1 MNLPNLIGAA
11 LCGLLCCVPA
21 PAAELKILLP
31 LNRTAYQTYERI
43 DISVVRSANLALAA
57 GDLVLKVQGE
67 DGSRLGFTFP
77 VAKVDPEEGTARAV
91 EHLHLNGWLLRP
103 GKYTIEAN
111 CDGASA
117 GTAIELYG
125 HLRRSSFRLVNWG
138 GRAKGSD
145 QLPEGEDNL
154 GFNLFMGYENDD
166 ANLLRAGVD
175 YMRNC
180 TMSGGHQMDLRMEC
194 DWSDPFVFRGG
205 TRRVVRQALADRTRG
220 NTIGVHFYDEPGL
233 TWMKDAKGEMTPH
246 GIPAQ
251 VRSFEAAFGYPPP
264 EAGKIDP
271 KNPEDVA
278 RWKQWARWKLG
289 FMDAAWKDAQ
299 AGVRAVDPDYLSVT
313 QSQYGY
319 SAFTDGYYFNVV
331 RSLPVISGHGG
342 YHDFGPGYFN
352 PSQFLEFARARDFRR
367 PNWYLPTWYGNT
379 TADQFRLEQYLSFQ
393 TDIQGLMCP
402 PELDPAHPD
411 KVAATQG
418 VVESNKLA
426 GRLGTIFT
434 TMPVTRPPV
443 AMLYSLS
450 QFIHTQTQDRT
461 KYYAHETVHGQKVS
475 FTYLAGKLLQHQ
487 FMVVLDEDVLDGTL
501 AANHKALIL
510 TSLDYL
516 DPKIIEG
523 IEAFAKDGGL
533 VLMTGDCTVK
543 FAGAV
548 NLGVVPR
555 FPDEAKIA
563 ELVKAKKYQEAGA
576 LTTMRHSLAVART
589 LSDAIRPQLEKAGIK
604 PILTSDEPGIVATQ
618 QAAGDVEYLFAVN
631 ATHDP
636 QGNPMLG
643 VKSTT
648 ATIGLDD
655 DGRLVYDAIHG
666 GAVKELEKKGGR
678 LQGHFRFGPGQMR
691 VFARTARPLGG
702 VKAAT
707 PMLRRDY
714 TLEQAPLRV
723 SLVAAVLDDK
733 GGLLSGSISLRIRV
747 IDPFGSV
754 RYDLYRATDRGT
766 LNLSLPLAVN
776 DPAGKW
782 KVHISELLGNTEDV
796 TTFTV
801 DAVKTCAQAAGA
813 TRRAMSLAPDRDKVF
828 RFFRAHQAVTLVK
841 GAGDY
846 NNAAAERLA
855 KILQPWNVRCTIV
868 AAADVNK
875 PRSLSEEE
883 ARTWAGLDYAGSGQI
898 KAGNTNPVSLV
909 GFAVQGPVA
918 LLGNAEDN
926 PLIKFLL
933 DHKFLPYRPSK
944 AELPGPGRGMVAWQ
958 LDGVGVGQESITLIA
973 YDAKGM
979 SEAVGTMYEMMA
991 GIEPL
996 TPLALPQRNTI
1007 VAADRAQTVPEPT
1020 VDWSIVLP
1028 DRVEGLKVDGG
1039 KLTALTHAGTLAEVQ
1054 AGGKVRAQRVLE
1066 GAAYQKSADEL
1077 QTKPAPAALAE
1088 AQKKAGPARLVKFI
1102 AANGKLTAVA
1112 FWGGMVHVFDRGGAL
1127 KAARQFPQDTTALAW
1142 SGDRLLVGDADG
1154 RLTALKFK

>member
-1 MNLPNLIGAA
+1 MTSPRFLAAA

-21 PAAELKILLP
+21 SAAELRILLP
-31 LNRTAYQTYERI
+31 LNRTAYQTNERI
-43 DISVVRSANLALAA
+43 NLAVVRSANQALAA

-67 DGSRLGFTFP
+67 DGSRLSFTFP
-77 VAKVDPEEGTARAV
+77 VAKADPEGGAARAV

-103 GKYTIEAN
+103 GKYTVEAG
-111 CDGASA
+111 CDGA
-117 GTAIELYG
+117 TASTPIELYS
-125 HLRRSSFRLVNWG
+125 HVRHSSFRLVNWG
-138 GRAKGSD
+138 GQSKGPD
-145 QLPEGEDNL
+145 QLPEGEENL
-154 GFNLFMGYENDD
+154 GFNLFMGYENDSG
-166 ANLLRAGVD
+166 NFIRAGVD

-180 TMSGGHQMDLRMEC
+180 TMSGGHQMDLRLEC
-194 DWSDPFVFRGG
+194 DWSDPYVIRGG

-246 GIPAQ
+246 GIPSQ

-264 EAGKIDP
+264 VASKIDP

-313 QSQYGY
+313 QSQYGF

-331 RSLPVISGHGG
+331 RSLAVISGHGG

-352 PSQFLEFARARDFRR
+352 PSLFLEFARARDFRR

-393 TDIQGLMCP
+393 TDIQGVMCP

-418 VVESNKLA
+418 IVESNKLA
-426 GRLGTIFT
+426 GRLGPIFT
-434 TMPVTRPPV
+434 TLPVTRPPV

-450 QFIHTQTQDRT
+450 QFIHSQTQDRT
-461 KYYAHETVHGQKVS
+461 KNYAHEMAHGKKVS
-475 FTYLAGKLLQHQ
+475 FTYLAGKLLQQQ

-501 AANHKALIL
+501 AANHKALII
-510 TSLDYL
+510 TSVDYL
-516 DPKIIEG
+516 DPKVIEA

-533 VLMTGDCTVK
+533 VLLTGDCTVK
-543 FAGAV
+543 IVGAV
-548 NLGVVPR
+548 NLGVAPR
-555 FPDEAKIA
+555 FPDEAKID
-563 ELVKAKKYQEAGA
+563 ELVKEKKYQEAGA

-589 LSDAIRPQLEKAGIK
+589 LADAIGPQLRKAGIK
-604 PILTSDEPGIVATQ
+604 PIFTCDEPGIVATR

-643 VKSTT
+643 VKAAT

-655 DGRLVYDAIHG
+655 DGRPIYDAIHG
-666 GAVKELEKKGGR
+666 GAVKELARKGGH
-678 LQGHFRFGPGQMR
+678 LQGQFRFGPGQMR
-691 VFARTARPLGG
+691 VFARTARPIGG

-714 TLEQAPLRV
+714 TLEQGPLQ
-723 SLVAAVLDDK
+723 VALGAVVLDDK
-733 GGLLSGSISLRIRV
+733 GGLLSGSIPLRIRV
-747 IDPFGSV
+747 IDPLGSV

-766 LNLSLPLAVN
+766 LTLSLPLASN
-776 DPAGKW
+776 DPPGKW
-782 KVHISELLGNTEDV
+782 KVQITELLGNTED
-796 TTFTV
+796 TATFTYE
-801 DAVKTCAQAAGA
+801 AVKSCAQTAGA
-813 TRRAMSLAPDRDKVF
+813 SRRAIALAADCDKVF
-828 RFFRAHQAVTLVK
+828 RFFRTHQAVTVVK
-841 GAGDY
+841 GAGEY

-855 KILQPWNVRCTIV
+855 KVLQPWNVRCTIV
-868 AAADVNK
+868 SAADVNK

-883 ARTWAGLDYAGSGQI
+883 ARTWAGLDFAGSGQI
-898 KAGNTNPVSLV
+898 KAGNNNPVALV
-909 GFAVQGPVA
+909 GFAIQGPVV
-918 LLGNAEDN
+918 LLGTPEDN

-933 DHKFLPYRPSK
+933 DQRFLPYKPSK
-944 AELPGPGRGMVAWQ
+944 AELPGPGRGLIAWQ

-979 SEAVGTMYEMMA
+979 SEAVGTMYEMAA

-996 TPLALPQRNTI
+996 TPLALPRRHTI
-1007 VAADRAQTVPEPT
+1007 AAAIRAQAVPEPA
-1020 VDWSIVLP
+1020 VDWSIVLA
-1028 DRVEGLKVDGG
+1028 DRIEGLKADNG
-1039 KLTALTHAGTLAEVQ
+1039 KLAVLTHAGTLAEV
-1054 AGGKVRAQRVLE
+1054 RADGEIAAHSVVDA
-1066 GAAYQKSADEL
+1066 AAYPKLADEL
-1077 QTKPAPAALAE
+1077 RTPVAPAALAE
-1088 AQKKAGPARLVKFI
+1088 AQKKAGPVRLVKFV
-1102 AANGKLTAVA
+1102 AANGKLTAEA
-1112 FWGGMVHVFDRGGAL
+1112 YWGGTVHVFDQGGAL
-1127 KAARQFPQDTTALAW
+1127 KAERKFAQDTTALAW
-1142 SGDRLLVGDADG
+1142 SGDRLIVGDADG
-1154 RLTALKFK
+1154 RLTALKVK